1 MFKLNEKYEI
11 NRDILKYVY
20 IRYSPSE
27 ISTINTSN
35 SQVYNIIPREDSV
48 ISLLNSYLE
57 LNFDVLRADNSNR
70 YLVGN
75 DIRLVNLGPIGL
87 FRNYNLTTS
96 SRKHLEK
103 IDHAHIVSLMYKLLT
118 SSKGSDDL
126 SIGFDRDRTRR
137 RNELTNNKNIKG
149 NYHVGIYLKDI
160 FGYAEYQQKAKY
172 GLGYKLTLTRN
183 NDNVVL
189 NKGNA
194 INIGKIKFIA
204 IEWYVP
210 HYTPSI
216 QQQSILSKQVL
227 NKTPTQIQNPERSVF
242 MKEVNT
248 QNLWTSELGT
258 QEGINIPTWIFVGFQ
273 QNDRQHDQNL
283 NNDTFVRLPVISA
296 QVVIGTERYPDSA
309 ILQNYEDD
317 DNSQGYG
324 QIKEAF
330 KALTKDNILQP
341 YISDHDFKSSNDGND
356 IGYNIYAFDI
366 RYQKNFENSQPIK
379 VEFKF
384 SENIVGG
391 IYGYALVLTNR
402 LVSISSD
409 GQRMFDLTLVIKI
422 YSYKYNYNYII
433 IHI

>member
-11 NRDILKYVY
+11 NRDILKCDY

-27 ISTINTSN
+27 ISTINTAI
-35 SQVYNIIPREDSV
+35 SQVYINIPREDSV

-70 YLVGN
+70 YVNGN
-75 DIRLVNLGPIGL
+75 DIRLVNLGPIAL
-87 FRNYNLTTS
+87 FSNYKLTTS
-96 SRKHLEK
+96 SGKHLEN

-126 SIGFDRDRTRR
+126 SIGFDRDRGRR
-137 RNELTNNKNIKG
+137 QREMTNNKSQKG
-149 NYHVGIYLKDI
+149 KYHVRIYLKDV
-160 FGYAEYQQKAKY
+160 FGYAECQQKGTY
-172 GLGYKLTLTRN
+172 GFGYKLTLTRDT
-183 NDNVVL
+183 DNGVL

-194 INIGKIKFIA
+194 INNGKIMINA

-210 HYTPSI
+210 QYTPSM
-216 QQQSILSKQVL
+216 QQQSILSKQIL
-227 NKTPTQIQNPERSVF
+227 NKTPTQINYPERSVF

-248 QNLWTSELGT
+248 QNFWTFELGT

-273 QNDRQHDQNL
+273 QNDRQHNQNL
-283 NNDTFVRLPVISA
+283 NDDTFVRLPVISA

-309 ILQNYEDD
+309 IPLNYDD
-317 DNSQGYG
+317 DDYSQGYG

-330 KALTKDNILQP
+330 RALIKDDILKP
-341 YISDHDFKSSNDGND
+341 YITEDDFRSSNEGNN

-366 RYQKNFENSQPIK
+366 RYQKNFENAQPVK

-384 SENIVGG
+384 SENINAG

-402 LVSISSD
+402 LASITSD
-409 GQRMFDLTLVIKI
+409 GQRMFDLT
-422 YSYKYNYNYII
+422 
-433 IHI
+433 

>member
-1 MFKLNEKYEI
+1 MFKLNEKYEN
-11 NRDILKYVY
+11 NRDILKCDY

-27 ISTINTSN
+27 ISTINTAN
-35 SQVYNIIPREDSV
+35 SQVYINIPREDSV
-48 ISLLNSYLE
+48 VSLLNSYLE

-70 YLVGN
+70 YLDGN
-75 DIRLVNLGPIGL
+75 DIRLVNLGPIAL
-87 FRNYNLTTS
+87 FSNYKLTTS
-96 SRKHLEK
+96 SGKHLEK
-103 IDHAHIVSLMYKLLT
+103 IDHALIVSLIHKLLT

-149 NYHVGIYLKDI
+149 KYHVRIYLKDI
-160 FGYAEYQQKAKY
+160 FGYAEYQQKTTY

-183 NDNVVL
+183 NDVVL
-189 NKGNA
+189 NEGNA
-194 INIGKIKFIA
+194 SNIAKIKISA
-204 IEWYVP
+204 IEWCVP

-227 NKTPTQIQNPERSVF
+227 NKTPTQIQYTEISVF

-248 QNLWTSELGT
+248 QNFWTFDLGT
-258 QEGINIPTWIFVGFQ
+258 QEGIKIPSWIFVGFQ
-273 QNDRQHDQNL
+273 QNDRQHYQNL

-296 QVVIGTERYPDSA
+296 QVLIGTERYPDSS
-309 ILQNYEDD
+309 ILLNYEDD
-317 DNSQGYG
+317 DYSQGYG

-366 RYQKNFENSQPIK
+366 RYQKIFENAQPVK

-384 SENIVGG
+384 SENIPGG
-391 IYGYALVLTNR
+391 IYGYSLVLTNR

-409 GQRMFDLTLVIKI
+409 GQRMFDLV
-422 YSYKYNYNYII
+422 
-433 IHI
+433 